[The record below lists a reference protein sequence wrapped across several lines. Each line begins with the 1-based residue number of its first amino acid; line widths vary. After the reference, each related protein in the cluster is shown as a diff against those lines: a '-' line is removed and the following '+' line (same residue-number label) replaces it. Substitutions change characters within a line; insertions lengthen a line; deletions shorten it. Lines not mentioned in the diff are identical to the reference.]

1 MTQNV
6 AIFVVGSFVAACS
19 AKVSHLPRPGESL
32 PAESFLLEAGG
43 KGFNLAAGARRLGVA
58 VDGLLAIGD
67 DLFSTLA
74 EPALSRAGLP
84 LGMLVRHPGVTGA
97 GIGFVDA
104 KGENCLAVFPG
115 ANAKLSAS
123 DVTAAAS
130 RIRQSG
136 MVLAQFE
143 ITDAPIRA
151 AFAQIRQSGGI
162 SLLNPSP
169 YRSIAR
175 DLLSVTSVLV
185 VNRHEAALLAK
196 DFGFEFD
203 ADRGTETT
211 GGFGHLA
218 RALFGHGL
226 NILVVTLGERGA
238 IAWRNGEDPI
248 RQPAFTVDAID
259 TMGAGD
265 AFTAAFAT
273 HLLERQPLSDCLIW
287 GAASGAFAAQR
298 QGVLDALPTRD
309 ALDAFITQQ
318 RHSA

>member
-1 MTQNV
+1 MTLNV
-6 AIFVVGSFVAACS
+6 EIFVLGSFVAACS

-32 PAESFLLEAGG
+32 PAECFLLEAGG

-169 YRSIAR
+169 YRPVER
-175 DLLSVTSVLV
+175 ELLSLTSVLV
-185 VNRHEAALLAK
+185 VNRNEAALLAK

-203 ADRGTETT
+203 AVPGTETI
-211 GGFGHLA
+211 GGLDKLA
-218 RALFGHGL
+218 RSLFRHGL
-226 NILVVTLGERGA
+226 QILVVTLGAHGA
-238 IAWRNGEDPI
+238 IAWRDGEEPI
-248 RQPAFTVDAID
+248 AQPPFKIDAID

-273 HLLERQPLSDCLIW
+273 RLLERQPLPDCLLW

-309 ALDAFITQQ
+309 ALAAFITQ
-318 RHSA
+318 RHFA